1 MIRQGLRKVALRLR
15 PSRGPCLRSINME
28 EICTSADIEL
38 KLRKWRQDLG
48 AGGFFDSIIIASIGL
63 AKRPNIYFEIGTGDG
78 RSSLLVSANTPD
90 STRLFTLDPF
100 YPKDPVKGSVFR
112 VEPEARKIQQLSG
125 YSNRFDF
132 SPWHNKVDLV
142 FVDGGHEFEDV
153 VNDTAVAFRL
163 ISPGGWILWHDV
175 ATDFPGVVAALEQSH
190 RSDLIRLIAGTRY
203 AIYRAET
210 SMAQAAS

>member
-1 MIRQGLRKVALRLR
+1 
-15 PSRGPCLRSINME
+15 LRSISIE
-28 EICTSADIEL
+28 KICTSADMVL
-38 KLRKWRQDLG
+38 NLRKWRQDLG
-48 AGGFFDSIIIASIGL
+48 AGGFFDSIVIASIAL

-90 STRLFTLDPF
+90 STRLVTLEPF

-112 VEPEARKIQQLSG
+112 GEPEAQKIQQLSG

-175 ATDFPGVVAALEQSH
+175 AADFPAVVTALEQSD
-190 RSDLIRLIAGTRY
+190 RSDLIRLIGGTRY
-203 AIYRAET
+203 AIYQSDT
-210 SMAQAAS
+210 SMS